1 MDMLEARPLPQAPAP
16 AAGVVVLSPLEDEDD
31 DVDVDAP
38 LQQRLTYNR
47 QGVGSNG
54 RRRRHN
60 PKPDNNPYT
69 KIKFS
74 IPPFI
79 GSYDVEA

>member
-1 MDMLEARPLPQAPAP
+1 MDMLEARPPPQAPA
-16 AAGVVVLSPLEDEDD
+16 ACVVVLSPSEDEDD

-38 LQQRLTYNR
+38 LQQCLAYNR

-54 RRRRHN
+54 RCRRHN